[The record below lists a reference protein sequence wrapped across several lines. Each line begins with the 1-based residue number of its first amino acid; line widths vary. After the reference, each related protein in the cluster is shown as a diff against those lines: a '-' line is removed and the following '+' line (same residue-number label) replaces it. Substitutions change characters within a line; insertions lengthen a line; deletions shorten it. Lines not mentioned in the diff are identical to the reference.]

1 MVVKTETCALNN
13 CLYSPL
19 SAFYSEVTG
28 CRILKESPR
37 KSLKSNY
44 EKPVLYFQDH
54 QSNMV
59 LRRV

>member
-1 MVVKTETCALNN
+1 MVFKIETCALNN

-37 KSLKSNY
+37 KSFKSNY

>member
-37 KSLKSNY
+37 KSFKNNY